1 MKEMYGLNALHD
13 KENGL
18 RTLQSTEL
26 SHFEDLICSSRNM
39 CSPKW
44 FLYPWFQMEKLRPSR
59 VKGLFALAELE
70 LHFSSPDQGT
80 SHFAAL
86 FFQSTSWFTLRV
98 TKPRG
103 LLFIFL
109 FLSSFFFN
117 YNNHYVLCSHVEN
130 CIKG

>member
-13 KENGL
+13 KGNRL

-26 SHFEDLICSSRNM
+26 SHLGDLICSSRNVQSEVVSIPM
-39 CSPKW
+39 
-44 FLYPWFQMEKLRPSR
+44 FQVEKLRRSR
-59 VKGLFALAELE
+59 VKRLFALAELE
-70 LHFSSPDQGT
+70 LHFSSPDQDT

-103 LLFIFL
+103 LLFICF
-109 FLSSFFFN
+109 
-117 YNNHYVLCSHVEN
+117 
-130 CIKG
+130 